1 MTASHRPSLARA
13 GRATAFAA
21 LVLVGS
27 AFAAPRTVAQR
38 EEHFSL
44 GSASSVV
51 ARVQGR
57 PQLVERLASLGYE
70 RWTFDRSWVR
80 IRNADDRVDAFAN
93 IDGALKVELRPGP
106 DTTTDRAFGVGSSR
120 SDVIRL
126 QGTPQSYEPRPE
138 AGAVLVRYGRATVR
152 FGLDNGRVVSWDDP
166 QHTLRVRD
174 SRWDEPAAYPSP
186 SAPPSRAPGGI
197 PRPTAPAVLSATLT
211 FEDDGRDGW
220 LDAEERATIT
230 ARVRNSG
237 RGTAY
242 DVALTGSVAGDARG
256 VDLGRGDRVDSLAPG
271 ATATLRL
278 PLSASS
284 SLREGELVIVVGAR
298 EGNGF
303 DLTPPARLR
312 LKTRPLRAPR
322 FVLGALAVRD
332 QSGNGRIEPRE
343 IVDVTARVANQ
354 GSGDARQVRITI
366 ATGEGI
372 TLVGDP
378 VRTIE
383 VGPLR
388 AGESR
393 DVTFSAFS
401 NSRAT
406 AFPVSLGVRE
416 ARQRY
421 DTTLVLP
428 LALDRRL
435 PNSTELVV
443 RGRDS
448 AATVAAP
455 TLVPA
460 VDTGIPRAPVRTNVI
475 AVALG
480 VERYERG
487 PAAQFARHD
496 AAVFRAYAQR
506 TLGVGDDPARLYA
519 RSDDEVTSAELHKL
533 FDADGWLARRV
544 TAETDLVIYFAGHG
558 ATDPKTR
565 TSYILPNDADPN
577 YPAQTGFALTVLYER
592 LATLH
597 ARSVTVFIDA
607 CFSGLSRS
615 GEQLQ
620 PGARGVVVSVEHP
633 ALRQPGMA
641 VFTAAGA
648 AQIANAWPAQ
658 QHGVFT
664 YWLLAGLRG
673 GADADRDG
681 AVSVAELSRFLTT
694 NVPRT
699 AASIDREQSPTIVTR
714 DSTRALVR
722 FK

>member
-1 MTASHRPSLARA
+1 
-13 GRATAFAA
+13 
-21 LVLVGS
+21 
-27 AFAAPRTVAQR
+27 
-38 EEHFSL
+38 
-44 GSASSVV
+44 
-51 ARVQGR
+51 
-57 PQLVERLASLGYE
+57 
-70 RWTFDRSWVR
+70 
-80 IRNADDRVDAFAN
+80 
-93 IDGALKVELRPGP
+93 
-106 DTTTDRAFGVGSSR
+106 
-120 SDVIRL
+120 
-126 QGTPQSYEPRPE
+126 
-138 AGAVLVRYGRATVR
+138 
-152 FGLDNGRVVSWDDP
+152 
-166 QHTLRVRD
+166 
-174 SRWDEPAAYPSP
+174 
-186 SAPPSRAPGGI
+186 
-197 PRPTAPAVLSATLT
+197 
-211 FEDDGRDGW
+211 
-220 LDAEERATIT
+220 
-230 ARVRNSG
+230 
-237 RGTAY
+237 
-242 DVALTGSVAGDARG
+242 
-256 VDLGRGDRVDSLAPG
+256 VDSIAPG

-278 PLSASS
+278 AVSAAS
-284 SLREGELVIVVGAR
+284 SLREGALTIVVGAR

-303 DLTPPARLR
+303 DLTPPVRVR
-312 LKTRPLRAPR
+312 VTTRPLRAPR
-322 FVLGALAVRD
+322 FALGAIAVRD

-343 IVDVTARVANQ
+343 IVDVTARVVNQ
-354 GSGDARQVRITI
+354 GSGDARNVRITI

-372 TLVGDP
+372 TLVGDAA
-378 VRTIE
+378 RTID
-383 VGPLR
+383 VGSLR

-406 AFPVSLGVRE
+406 SFPVSLAVRE

-435 PNSTELVV
+435 PNATELVV
-443 RGRDS
+443 RGRDT
-448 AATVAAP
+448 AVASVAP
-455 TLVPA
+455 ALVPV
-460 VDTGIPRAPVRTNVI
+460 VDTGIPRAPVRNNVI

-480 VERYERG
+480 VERYERA

-506 TLGVGDDPARLYA
+506 TFGVGDDPARLYA

-544 TAETDLVIYFAGHG
+544 TPETDLVVYFAGHG
-558 ATDPKTR
+558 ATDAKTR
-565 TSYILPNDADPN
+565 IPYILPNDADPN
-577 YPAQTGFALTVLYER
+577 YPAQTGFALNVLYER

-641 VFTAAGA
+641 VFTAAGN

-658 QHGVFT
+658 QHGLFT

-673 GADADRDG
+673 GADADHDST
-681 AVSVAELSRFLTT
+681 VSVAELSRFLTV

-699 AASIDREQSPTIVTR
+699 AASLDREQTPTIVTR